1 MQTRNE
7 KITAFGNAHREVAET
22 LRPIPRSAWKFKPS
36 EKEWSIHQVLIHL
49 ADTEANAYVRF
60 LKGVAE
66 PGGTLM
72 VMDQEVWA
80 DNLLYHEQDPDL
92 ALELFR
98 LLRLKTA
105 QLIERLPQTVWEQQ
119 VNHPEA
125 GLITLD
131 DWLTN
136 YAAHAQVHIRQIKR
150 VYEQYKAAQL
160 AAV

>member
-1 MQTRNE
+1 MQTRND
-7 KITAFGNAHREVAET
+7 KISAFGNAHWEVVKT
-22 LRPIPRSAWKFKPS
+22 LQLIPREAWQFKPS
-36 EKEWSIHQVLIHL
+36 ANEWSIHQVLIHL

-66 PGGTLM
+66 TGGTLM

-80 DNLLYHEQDPDL
+80 ENLHYHDQDPDL

-105 QLIERLPQTVWEQQ
+105 QLIKQLPETVWSNQ
-119 VNHPEA
+119 VNHPES

-136 YAAHAQVHIRQIKR
+136 YADHAFVHIRQIKR
-150 VYEQYKAAQL
+150 VYNQYKAAQI
-160 AAV
+160 VVV